1 MTLERSVM
9 REQIKE
15 LIIKRILEGTYQ
27 PGQRVVEL
35 QLVQELGVSQAP
47 VREALRDL
55 EAMKFIESEPY
66 RGARVRQV
74 TREELTETYPV
85 RAALEELAG
94 GMTGPVVDDG
104 MLRMLETEIQNMLEA
119 ARKQDQHGLLVHDA
133 RFHEI
138 IVEGAGNTV
147 LLDCWS
153 GLRIEAYTLVSMIK
167 SHLDLIAIANAHLPI
182 LDALRQ
188 RDGSLAGKVMREH
201 IEHFAS
207 SLFGD
212 EPDE

>member
-1 MTLERSVM
+1 MTLSRSVM

-15 LIIKRILEGTYQ
+15 LIIQRILEGTYK
-27 PGQRVVEL
+27 PGDRVVEL

-55 EAMKFIESEPY
+55 EAMRFIETEPY

-74 TREELTETYPV
+74 SRQELTESYPV

-94 GMTGPVVDDG
+94 GMAAPRTDDS

-119 ARKQDQHGLLVHDA
+119 ARNRDQHGLLVHDA

-138 IVEGAGNTV
+138 IIEQAGNSV
-147 LLDCWS
+147 LLDSWS
-153 GLRIEAYTLVSMIK
+153 GLRIEAYTLVSVIK
-167 SHLDLIAIANAHLPI
+167 SQLDLVAIANAHLPI
-182 LDALRQ
+182 VDALRQ
-188 RDGSLAGKVMREH
+188 RDGHLAGKVMRQH
-201 IEHFAS
+201 IEHFGSA
-207 SLFGD
+207 LFGED
-212 EPDE
+212 TDD

>member
-1 MTLERSVM
+1 MTLTRSVL
-9 REQIKE
+9 REQVKE
-15 LIIKRILEGTYQ
+15 LIIQRILDGTYQ

-35 QLVQELGVSQAP
+35 ALAQELGVSQAP

-55 EAMKFIESEPY
+55 EGMRFIETEPY

-74 TREELTETYPV
+74 SREQLAEMYPV

-94 GMTGPVVDDG
+94 QMAAPRIDDAV
-104 MLRMLETEIQNMLEA
+104 LRQLEAELQRMLDA
-119 ARKQDQHGLLVHDA
+119 ARGSDQHDLLVHDA

-138 IVEGAGNTV
+138 VVEAAGNSA

-153 GLRIEAYTLVSMIK
+153 GLCIEAYTLVSLIK
-167 SHLDLIAIANAHLPI
+167 SQHDLVAIANTHVPI

-188 RDGSLAGKVMREH
+188 RDGALAGKVMRRH
-201 IEHFAS
+201 IEHFGAE
-207 SLFGD
+207 LFREDG
-212 EPDE
+212 P

>member
-1 MTLERSVM
+1 MTLSRSVM

-15 LIIKRILEGTYQ
+15 LIIQRILEGTYK
-27 PGQRVVEL
+27 PGDRVVEL

-55 EAMKFIESEPY
+55 EAMRFIETEPY

-74 TREELTETYPV
+74 SRQELTESYPV

-94 GMTGPVVDDG
+94 GMAAPRTDDS

-119 ARKQDQHGLLVHDA
+119 ARNRDQHGLLVHDA

-138 IVEGAGNTV
+138 IIEQAGNTV
-147 LLDCWS
+147 LLDSWS
-153 GLRIEAYTLVSMIK
+153 GLRIEAYTLVSVIK
-167 SHLDLIAIANAHLPI
+167 SHLDLVAIANAHLPI
-182 LDALRQ
+182 VDALRQ
-188 RDGSLAGKVMREH
+188 RDGLLAGKVMRAH
-201 IEHFAS
+201 IEHFGSA
-207 SLFGD
+207 LFGD
-212 EPDE
+212 DTHD

>member
-15 LIIKRILEGTYQ
+15 LIIKRILEGTYK

-94 GMTGPVVDDG
+94 SMTGPVVDDG

-153 GLRIEAYTLVSMIK
+153 RAEDRGVHLGLDDQVPSRS
-167 SHLDLIAIANAHLPI
+167 DR
-182 LDALRQ
+182 DRQ
-188 RDGSLAGKVMREH
+188 RPP
-201 IEHFAS
+201 
-207 SLFGD
+207 
-212 EPDE
+212 PDPRRAPTA